1 MKDASVWQVG
11 KYEMPEFGI
20 GTGILRI
27 PGMTENDELK
37 KIN

>member
-11 KYEMPEFGI
+11 KYEMSEFGI

-27 PGMTENDELK
+27 SGIHGLTEK
-37 KIN
+37 